1 MERVPHGE
9 NERRGTM
16 RLKGLWIGLAA
27 VAAASCLAACSGG
40 SSVTKTGDTTAASGT
55 KETAKTDGPKGEES
69 TKKTMDSESG
79 GETAIK
85 FGIHVADPEHQ
96 ESVTYKI
103 VEAFNEKYKG
113 KYRVEFEAAEK
124 SAHDTSLKL
133 KAADGTLPE
142 IFWMD
147 SAAGPE
153 YAEAGYLLDLSGFL
167 SQYPEVDKA
176 LDTSVK
182 EAFQDKIQYGLPY
195 QCNVEG
201 FFYNKEAFKKAGVQ
215 EPVNGTTYEELLEM
229 IPKFQAAG
237 ITPVAQGSTDAYAV
251 WGFLAAMDRY
261 GYSDYIHDILDG
273 KEMFS
278 NENMI
283 KFFEKLEEL
292 GKKGAFPSNMSTLS
306 YFDAKTNFEAGTAA
320 MLNTGAWDC
329 AELDEKMGDQIG
341 FWWGPVFSDS
351 SFEQNRAMKVPSAP
365 ICVSAKVAEDEKI
378 EKAVY
383 TFLEFYYSKD
393 AAKISYEGSVFPATN
408 YTGIEAADGQY
419 ALKAVMN
426 AMKDNWES
434 PAVQPDQILSS
445 AVQTQLYDSMLGVM
459 LGNYT
464 PTEALDKLDKQ
475 LSYE

>member
-1 MERVPHGE
+1 MK
-9 NERRGTM
+9 
-16 RLKGLWIGLAA
+16 LKGLAVGLAA
-27 VAAASCLAACSGG
+27 VVTATCLAACGGG
-40 SSVTKTGDTTAASGT
+40 SSGTNAGDITTGSGS
-55 KETAKTDGPKGEES
+55 KETAGTENSKGTEGPKETEVS
-69 TKKTMDSESG
+69 KTG
-79 GETAIK
+79 PETTIK

-103 VEAFNEKYKG
+103 VQAFNEKYKG
-113 KYRVEFEAAEK
+113 QYKVEFEAAEK
-124 SAHDTSLKL
+124 SAHDTNLKL
-133 KAADGTLPE
+133 KAADGSLPE

-153 YAEAGYLLDLSGFL
+153 YSEAGYLMDLSGFL

-176 LDTSVK
+176 LDASVK
-182 EAFQDKIQYGLPY
+182 EAFKDKIQYGLPY

-201 FFYNKEAFKKAGVQ
+201 FFYNKEAFEKAGVK
-215 EPVNGTTYEELLEM
+215 EPVNGTTYEEMLEM

-237 ITPVAQGSTDAYAV
+237 ITPVAQGSTDTYAI

-283 KFFEKLEEL
+283 KYFEKLEEL

-306 YFDAKTNFEAGTAA
+306 YFDAKTNFEAGKAA

-329 AELDEKMGDQIG
+329 AELDEKMGDQVG

-351 SFEQNRAMKVPSAP
+351 SFEQKRAMKVPSAP
-365 ICVSAKVAEDEKI
+365 LCVSAKVADDEKI
-378 EKAVY
+378 KTAVY
-383 TFLEFYYSKD
+383 TFLEFYYSED
-393 AAKISYEGSVFPATN
+393 AAKVSYEGSAFPATN
-408 YTGIEAADGQY
+408 YTGIEAADSQY

-426 AMKDNWES
+426 ALQDNWES

-445 AVQTQLYDSMLGVM
+445 AVQAQLYDSMLGVM

-464 PTEALDKLDKQ
+464 PMEALDKLDGQ